1 MKYRDR
7 KIHHKIPQRNYW
19 GKSHPELGKIYRAN
33 GPVIQQINGI
43 KQQQQVGDDY
53 IIKDLRM
60 Y

>member
-43 KQQQQVGDDY
+43 KQQQ
-53 IIKDLRM
+53 
-60 Y
+60 